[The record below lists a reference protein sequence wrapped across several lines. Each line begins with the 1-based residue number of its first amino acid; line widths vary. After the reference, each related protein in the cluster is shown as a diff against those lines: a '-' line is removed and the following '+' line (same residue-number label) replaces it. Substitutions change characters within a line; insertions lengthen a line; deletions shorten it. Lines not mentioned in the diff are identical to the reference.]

1 MSEPRPFPVVV
12 DVETTGFSNQ
22 DRVLEIAVVQL
33 DPDTGETVDEYDTL
47 VQPNREVG
55 PTFVH
60 GVTPSM
66 VELAPTF
73 DEILADLAR
82 RLHGGILAGHNLA
95 FDRRFLGNEFERSR
109 VPADWGD
116 GLCTLK
122 HTRQKLTVACEARG
136 IEHDQ
141 PHRALAD
148 ARATAALL
156 RHLRLFPS
164 SGARPV
170 HIGFVEQRPG
180 ARTVRRDL
188 VDPGSRPMPRI
199 VSRAHYPHCDEAV
212 LQYLDAL
219 DQVLDDGVLD
229 EGERA
234 DLEEL
239 AAEWKIPES
248 VRREAH
254 RTYLESVIAA
264 AQRDGVITG
273 AEHSLIRNIA
283 RQLGIPA
290 AEAPEV
296 TRLPEVLVL
305 AAGMGV
311 CFTGTAVIAG
321 ETRNRA
327 FLEELATNARLEPVP
342 RVTRTGCQVLVAAD
356 VSSASGKAREAR
368 RLGIPILSAA
378 EFVAKFG

>member
-1 MSEPRPFPVVV
+1 MSDPKPFPVVV

-22 DRVLEIAVVQL
+22 DRVLEIAVVRL

-82 RLHGGILAGHNLA
+82 RLQGGILVGHNLA

-122 HTRQKLTVACEARG
+122 ETRQKLTVACEARG
-136 IEHDQ
+136 IEHAQ

-148 ARATAALL
+148 ARATADLL
-156 RHLRLFPS
+156 RCLDLHPS

-170 HIGFVEQRPG
+170 HIGFVERRPG

-219 DQVLDDGVLD
+219 DHGLDDGVLD
-229 EGERA
+229 DRERA
-234 DLEEL
+234 ALEEL

-264 AQRDGVITG
+264 ARRDGVITE

-290 AEAPEV
+290 AEVPEV
-296 TRLPEVLVL
+296 TQLPEVLVL

-311 CFTGTAVIAG
+311 CFTGTAEIG
-321 ETRNRA
+321 GRLWERA
-327 FLEELATNARLEPVP
+327 RLEELAENAALEPVP
-342 RVTRTGCQVLVAAD
+342 GVSRSGCQVLVAAD
-356 VSSASGKAREAR
+356 VSSTSVKARQAR

>member
-1 MSEPRPFPVVV
+1 MSEPKPFPVVV
-12 DVETTGFSNQ
+12 EVETTGFSNR
-22 DRVLEIAVVQL
+22 DRVLEIAVVRL

-47 VQPNREVG
+47 LQPNREVG

-60 GVTPSM
+60 GITSSM

-82 RLHGGILAGHNLA
+82 RLQGGILVGHNLP
-95 FDRRFLGNEFERSR
+95 FDRRFLRSEFERSR

-122 HTRQKLTVACEARG
+122 ETRQKLTVACEARG

-148 ARATAALL
+148 ARATAELF
-156 RHLRLFPS
+156 RRLRLSPS

-229 EGERA
+229 EGERS

-248 VRREAH
+248 VRRDAH
-254 RTYLESVIAA
+254 RTYLGSVIAA
-264 AQRDGVITG
+264 AQRDGVITE
-273 AEHSLIRNIA
+273 AEHSLIGNIA

-290 AEAPEV
+290 TEVPEV
-296 TRLPEVLVL
+296 TQLPEVLVL

-311 CFTGTAVIAG
+311 CFTGTADLEG
-321 ETRNRA
+321 HTWERA
-327 FLEELATNARLEPVP
+327 RLEELAENAALETVP
-342 RVTRTGCQVLVAAD
+342 SVSRSRCQVLVAAD
-356 VSSASGKAREAR
+356 VSSASGKARQAR
-368 RLGIPILSAA
+368 RLGIPILSVA